1 MALDKSLNNLAQ
13 SSPRVTPSK
22 RSQVRIGLA
31 GGGRR
36 IRTFGSWSRDRQNVM
51 EDGTA
56 VSERERICWGTKG
69 SNPSPSARCL
79 SVTVHHCFHHS
90 RIRRKSS
97 SACLDTSTDI
107 RHHLRNKNGL

>member
-69 SNPSPSARCL
+69 SNPSPSSGKSVANLTSGAVEGKLGHLHPRNIDPQLADQL
-79 SVTVHHCFHHS
+79 SAT
-90 RIRRKSS
+90 
-97 SACLDTSTDI
+97 
-107 RHHLRNKNGL
+107 